1 MEKLTSEIYEKMNNP
16 LKFLEI
22 IEKTVKYL
30 PNGVGYVKTSTKDSH
45 LLKDGAYCDH
55 CNKKIEDGYLVWA
68 THSYFCDKC
77 FQKYIVDYKLIE
89 EEDIMLELQKDI
101 STFIWYL
108 SYFDK
113 DVYNTAIKINMGM
126 LKQSDVIFPVS

>member
-1 MEKLTSEIYEKMNNP
+1 M
-16 LKFLEI
+16 I
-22 IEKTVKYL
+22 I
-30 PNGVGYVKTSTKDSH
+30 
-45 LLKDGAYCDH
+45 AI
-55 CNKKIEDGYLVWA
+55 KKIEDGYLVWA

-89 EEDIMLELQKDI
+89 EDDIMLELQKDI

-113 DVYNTAIKINMGM
+113 DVYNTTIKINLGM
-126 LKQSDVIFPVS
+126 IKQSDVIFPVS